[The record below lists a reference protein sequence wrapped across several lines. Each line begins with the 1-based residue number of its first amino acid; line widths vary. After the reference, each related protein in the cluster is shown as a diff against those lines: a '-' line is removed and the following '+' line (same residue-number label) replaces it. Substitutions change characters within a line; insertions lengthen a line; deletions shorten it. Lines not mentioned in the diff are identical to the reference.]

1 MFSKIQPLDRHS
13 AKGPTLGPVKY
24 RIIEENTKTTIEAI
38 NWSFKKNHEN
48 KRMKKPEIQRPRA

>member
-38 NWSFKKNHEN
+38 N
-48 KRMKKPEIQRPRA
+48 